1 MCLNKFKKLSAAV
14 MPANAIPNT
23 ITNFHFTNNLIVNHL
38 NGVWNKTI
46 KQLILTDKTTTI
58 RLLIICTAQ

>member
-38 NGVWNKTI
+38 NRVWNKTI
-46 KQLILTDKTTTI
+46 KQLILTDKTI

>member
-1 MCLNKFKKLSAAV
+1 